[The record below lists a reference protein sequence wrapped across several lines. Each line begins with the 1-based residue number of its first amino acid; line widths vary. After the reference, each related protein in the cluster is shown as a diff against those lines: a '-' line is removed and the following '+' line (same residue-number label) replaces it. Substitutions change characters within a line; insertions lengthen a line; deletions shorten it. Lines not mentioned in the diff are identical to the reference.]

1 MSMLECSQELL
12 ISAPKVVGMMMPAP
26 WSGKNVVDVFPVRF
40 WIFVDELR
48 DFQKKFQR
56 LLFTLEIVS
65 FSSRFCA
72 SSLGGPSK
80 SDFTLFGDDANET
93 SSVVL

>member
-65 FSSRFCA
+65 FLVAFLCFFV
-72 SSLGGPSK
+72 GW
-80 SDFTLFGDDANET
+80 TLQIGFHPFRR
-93 SSVVL
+93 